1 VEAPASSA
9 DAARGS
15 RNDRSARAAAAVAS
29 HLQPGPGFKL
39 MQREDRMIQCEVQVD
54 RVLKMTWQDD
64 DVAGPALCLVTG
76 SPSHLRNFVET
87 APTLRSYGQFAQG
100 SGAFDLPIRKLSYE
114 QFVLGS
120 ALADFVIW
128 PYESGSPSRRNF
140 VDSWD

>member
-1 VEAPASSA
+1 MRRRFQTLLSKSTCAAS
-9 DAARGS
+9 
-15 RNDRSARAAAAVAS
+15 
-29 HLQPGPGFKL
+29 
-39 MQREDRMIQCEVQVD
+39 
-54 RVLKMTWQDD
+54 
-64 DVAGPALCLVTG
+64 AGPARRDGGGDGGRGLHSSTFRLNVSAFCGTG

-87 APTLRSYGQFAQG
+87 APTLQSYGQFAQG

-128 PYESGSPSRRNF
+128 PYESGGPSRRNF

>member
-1 VEAPASSA
+1 
-9 DAARGS
+9 
-15 RNDRSARAAAAVAS
+15 
-29 HLQPGPGFKL
+29 
-39 MQREDRMIQCEVQVD
+39 M
-54 RVLKMTWQDD
+54 
-64 DVAGPALCLVTG
+64 VTV

-87 APTLRSYGQFAQG
+87 APTLQSYGQFAQG

-128 PYESGSPSRRNF
+128 PYESGSPSRRSF